1 MDLVAKKV
9 RSLPLLPQLLWRVLP
24 LAAVILISAWYG
36 TSRLIYSTVES
47 ELIEK
52 LDREAEFGA
61 HTIRARLDTLIAGM
75 RAVAENDLV
84 INSLID
90 LEARQAYIPTFIQSL
105 RLPGP
110 ANARITLTD
119 YRGRPI
125 ASNVVDLNRSDY
137 FIANNAIAG
146 TYTDFS
152 EFGLTLA
159 VPIIYQG
166 RQEGAIIVKYGR
178 LGAQELLNLDIPATA
193 GALLKGDSVLYSSN
207 LSISAAK
214 FSGNATD
221 MDGWVCRKAAVPG
234 YPLLQV
240 VVAEP
245 ADTAFATVNEIG
257 RLMLLAAVLALVA
270 LGAGITFTAYLAT
283 RPLKGFIDEIESIS
297 DAEDLGKRVTAN
309 HLWWHLALFQSSG
322 AAEFEHLAN
331 TFNSMLERMR
341 GMVMSNDRL
350 DKENQVHK
358 RTEQSLRESERRY
371 RELIDGSARG
381 IYICRNNRIL
391 FTNRAFAEIFGFKNP
406 DEARSFGSVD
416 DVLGRSHRKVLDDQ
430 LKLAGESGNETLRS
444 ELCLKPNRK
453 DEVWFENMSRTIM
466 WGGKPAIEGSLI
478 DISDRKKVEKLKSEF
493 VSIVSHELRTP
504 LTSMVGSL
512 GLIRSGA
519 LGELPEKVEP
529 LVSIAHTNT
538 ERLVALVND
547 ILDIEKIELGHMEFR
562 MERIEVVALAN
573 QALSENAFFGANYGV
588 EFELETDLK
597 HGYISGDRD
606 RLLQVLAN
614 LLSNAAK
621 FSPQGGKVTLHV
633 TSGDTAIRFAVA
645 DRGPGIPEAM
655 QQEIFKK
662 FNQGDT
668 SDSRT
673 KTGTGLGLS
682 ICKAI
687 VHHHDAQLKV
697 DSEVGRGS
705 VFYFELPWTSMVL
718 DANAADL
725 ASKIG

>member
-1 MDLVAKKV
+1 MDQPPRKL

-24 LAAVILISAWYG
+24 LAALILIAVWYG
-36 TSRLIYSTVES
+36 TSRLIYSTVET

-61 HTIRARLDTLIAGM
+61 RTIGTRLDTLISGM
-75 RAVAENDLV
+75 RAVAANDLI

-90 LEARQAYIPTFIQSL
+90 LEARQAYIPTFMQSL

-110 ANARITLTD
+110 TNAKITLTD

-125 ASNVVDLNRSDY
+125 ASNVADLNRSDY
-137 FIANNAIAG
+137 FIANSAIAG

-152 EFGLTLA
+152 EFGLTVA

-166 RQEGAIIVKYGR
+166 RQEGAIVVKYGQ
-178 LGAQELLNLDIPATA
+178 LGAQELLNLDMPATA
-193 GALLKGDSVLYSSN
+193 SALLKGGSVLYSSN
-207 LSISAAK
+207 LAVSVEK
-214 FSGNATD
+214 FSGDTAA
-221 MDGWVCRKAAVPG
+221 MEGWVCRKATVPG
-234 YPLLQV
+234 HPLLQV

-245 ADTAFATVNEIG
+245 ADKAFATAHEIG
-257 RLMLLAAVLALVA
+257 QLMLLAAVLALVA

-341 GMVMSNDRL
+341 AMVMSNDRL
-350 DKENQVHK
+350 DKENRHRK
-358 RTEQSLRESERRY
+358 RNEQSLRESERRY

-391 FTNRAFAEIFGFKNP
+391 FTNRAFAEMFGFANP

-416 DVLGRSHRKVLDDQ
+416 DVLGRDHRKVLQDQ
-430 LKLAGESGNETLRS
+430 LTLAGDAASETLRS

-478 DISDRKKVEKLKSEF
+478 DISDRKIVEQLKSEF

-547 ILDIEKIELGHMEFR
+547 ILDIEKIELGHMDFR
-562 MERIEVVALAN
+562 MERIEVLALAN

-588 EFELETDLK
+588 EFVLETDLK
-597 HGYISGDRD
+597 NGYINGDRD

-621 FSPQGGKVTLHV
+621 FSPQGATVKLHV

-645 DRGPGIPEAM
+645 DRGPGIPQAM

-687 VHHHDAQLKV
+687 VEHHGDQLRIE
-697 DSEVGRGS
+697 SEVGRGS

-718 DANAADL
+718 DGKPVDL
-725 ASKIG
+725 ASTIG

>member
-1 MDLVAKKV
+1 MDQAAKRI

-24 LAAVILISAWYG
+24 LAAVILIAAWYG
-36 TSRLIYSTVES
+36 TSQLIYSTVES
-47 ELIEK
+47 ELLEK

-61 HTIRARLDTLIAGM
+61 HTINARLDTLIAGM
-75 RAVAENDLV
+75 RAIAENDLV

-110 ANARITLTD
+110 ANAKITLTD

-178 LGAQELLNLDIPATA
+178 LGAQELLNLDIPASA
-193 GALLKGDSVLYSSN
+193 GALLKGNSVLYSTN
-207 LSISAAK
+207 VSISAAK
-214 FSGNATD
+214 LNGDAAD
-221 MDGWVCRKAAVPG
+221 MDGWVFGKAVVPG
-234 YPLLQV
+234 HPLLQV

-245 ADTAFATVNEIG
+245 ADTAFATVNEIE

-283 RPLKGFIDEIESIS
+283 RPLKGFIQEIESIS

-309 HLWWHLALFQSSG
+309 HLWWHLALVQSSG

-341 GMVMSNDRL
+341 GMVMSNNRL
-350 DKENQVHK
+350 DKENQFHK

-478 DISDRKKVEKLKSEF
+478 DISDRKKMEQMKSEF

-562 MERIEVVALAN
+562 MERIEVVALAK

-597 HGYISGDRD
+597 RGYINGDRD

-621 FSPQGGKVTLHV
+621 FAPQGKKVTLHV
-633 TSGDTAIRFAVA
+633 TSGDTAIRFAVE

-668 SDSRT
+668 SDSRA
-673 KTGTGLGLS
+673 KTGSGLGLS

-687 VHHHDAQLKV
+687 VHHHDSQLRL

-705 VFYFELPWTSMVL
+705 VFHFELPWISMVL
-718 DANAADL
+718 DGNATDL

>member
-1 MDLVAKKV
+1 MDQVAKRV

-24 LAAVILISAWYG
+24 LAAVILIAAWYG

-47 ELIEK
+47 ELIEQ

-61 HTIRARLDTLIAGM
+61 HTISVRLDTLIAGM

-90 LEARQAYIPTFIQSL
+90 LEARQSSIPTFIQSL

-146 TYTDFS
+146 AYTDFS

-166 RQEGAIIVKYGR
+166 RQEGAIIVKYGQ
-178 LGAQELLNLDIPATA
+178 LGAQQLLNLDTPATA
-193 GALLKGDSVLYSSN
+193 GALLKGDAVLYSSN
-207 LSISAAK
+207 HSISAAK
-214 FSGNATD
+214 FSGNASE

-245 ADTAFATVNEIG
+245 ADTAFATVNEIE

-322 AAEFEHLAN
+322 SAEFEHLTN

-350 DKENQVHK
+350 DKENQDHK

-406 DEARSFGSVD
+406 SEARSFGSVD
-416 DVLGRSHRKVLDDQ
+416 DVLGRSHRKELDDQ
-430 LKLAGESGNETLRS
+430 LKLAGEGGNETLRS

-478 DISDRKKVEKLKSEF
+478 DISDRKKVEQLKSEF

-504 LTSMVGSL
+504 LTAMVGSL

-538 ERLVALVND
+538 ERLVTLVND

-588 EFELETDLK
+588 EFELQTDLK

-621 FSPQGGKVTLHV
+621 FSPQGKKVTLHV
-633 TSGDTAIRFAVA
+633 TSGDTAIRFAVT

-668 SDSRT
+668 SDSRA

-687 VHHHDAQLKV
+687 VHHHDAQLRI

-718 DANAADL
+718 DGNAEDL